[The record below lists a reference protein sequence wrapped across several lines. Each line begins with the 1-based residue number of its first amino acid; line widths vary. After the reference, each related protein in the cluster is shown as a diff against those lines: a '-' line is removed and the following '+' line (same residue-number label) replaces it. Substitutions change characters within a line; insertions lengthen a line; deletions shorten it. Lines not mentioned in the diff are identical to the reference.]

1 MAWDLEGIKALADT
15 QDSWFVE
22 VEDHCLSISND
33 EGVDVFVYPGDQQ
46 LIAESLLFPQSSV
59 SDVAALNALVMRT
72 HQLVPLTTIGIK
84 HIAGEDYY
92 IAFGALSSD
101 SKDSVV
107 VEEIDTLFAN
117 VGEFLDLYAE
127 FLAQEEV
134 SA

>member
-1 MAWDLEGIKALADT
+1 MAWDLEGITTLAKT
-15 QDSWFVE
+15 QDGWSIE

-33 EGVDVFVYPGDQQ
+33 EGVDVFVYPGEQQ

-59 SDVAALNALVMRT
+59 RDIEALNALVMRT

-101 SKDSVV
+101 SKPSVV
-107 VEEIDTLFAN
+107 VEEIDTLFVN

-127 FLAQEEV
+127 FLTHEEV